1 MTLTATEGPRVV
13 HAIPGRMRVHL
24 PGWEGRGAR
33 GVEAWLR
40 RVRGVRSVRANSL
53 TGNVLIRFDPTL
65 ANDEVILTALRGLDL
80 DSVSSEVGEE
90 LALRPAQRERRGRI
104 GRARIAVRGLDR
116 DPDLARRVVEHLD
129 GRPGVLRASASQLT
143 GRVLVEFAEQ
153 EIALEDLVDE
163 LSGLEA
169 PESQRE
175 EWPAHPLDSA
185 PLVQSA
191 VRTAGAGFGLGLLA
205 VRRMA
210 GRGGP
215 MAGGAV
221 PATINGAIGILRGFP
236 VLRDGLRE
244 VLDRDTA
251 DLVLSAAGI
260 ITQILSG
267 SPLGLVLSGAE
278 ALRLLTE
285 VHARRSAWR
294 RYEESVENVPPARPG
309 AVIRLEAGERPPLA
323 AEVIE
328 GTGTATGRDGLP
340 APVAPGTIIAAGAR
354 VYGGSFVLELQT
366 GELFPPERRT
376 APVAPSFYN
385 RYLQGVSVAALAY
398 AAATALLTRSLSQ
411 TFKALLLVNP
421 RAAVMGGEAADAG
434 ASARVLRAGVTVVG
448 TRPDRS
454 VRLPDV
460 LLLDGPRTLTHGLEI
475 SGVLPFTEA
484 HDASEILARAAAVS
498 TAAGSPWGGVFRAA
512 GTALA
517 ADGAF
522 DGEVATGRIGDVR
535 YSLRAVG
542 DGDRVPEI
550 SRLQDRG
557 DRLLLLSSGL
567 EEEPLGVL
575 VLRPKLAPEVAE
587 LVRTCRRH
595 GVEIGMIPAGDLGAS
610 HAVAGRAGVPLIADD
625 PVEAVRKRQ
634 EEGELVALVSDGAHA
649 AAAFSSCDLAI
660 GLTDGREH
668 LPARADLLAF
678 DLGGIATVVDAAARR
693 EAAVR
698 DSVVLSATANGVGAV
713 WGLRA
718 KPGVER
724 ASYPATISALGAV
737 GAGWA
742 RLHGGERPQALAW
755 RIEDPRPERWG
766 RRDVADVLRI
776 LGTTE
781 EGLTSAQAAERRR
794 PAVVPSRRNRFL
806 AAVLEQLRSP
816 LTGILAAGATFSL
829 MLGAAADVAMISAM
843 IVANAAAGAW
853 QERQADRTAEELE
866 RMGTVNACVLR
877 DGRPVTV
884 PADDVVPGDVLML
897 APGDR
902 IGADVRLLIAQ
913 GLEVDEAALTGE
925 SLPVAKSADAVTD
938 AGCIVLEGSD
948 VVVGSGRAVVVAVG
962 SGTRMGATAAALAQD
977 EPRQSPLTARL
988 NLLLR
993 QMLPL
998 LAAGGAIVAVSGILR
1013 GRPLSSRLALGAS
1026 IAIAAV
1032 PEGLPLLAKIG
1043 EAAVAR
1049 RLTSRNALVHRLS
1062 AIEALG
1068 RVDVACADKTG
1079 TLTEGRLA
1087 LRLVADVDEEAV
1099 LPAVLPAKLRHIL
1112 LTATLAGPHP
1122 DASDAATDP
1131 TDVVVAEAA
1140 REAGLRDDELRA
1152 ERVSGLPFDPTRG
1165 FHATIVGERLCV
1177 EGAAEVLIPR
1187 CDRVRRDDDE
1197 RPLDEAGKRE
1207 LLARARELA
1216 ERGLRVLMVAE
1227 GSSGLPVGDPRGLVA
1242 LGFLGISDPLR
1253 PGVSVA
1259 VRRCHDAGVR
1269 MIMLTGDHP
1278 ATARTIAYEAGLPV
1292 DDGGILTGADIA
1304 ELDNGELDRR
1314 LERAAVIARVTPLD
1328 KLRIVESL
1336 QRQGHIVAMTGDG
1349 VNDAPALRLADV
1361 GVAMGRSGTE
1371 VARQAADMVLVDD
1384 DFSTLVEALVEGRSF
1399 WRNIRRAL
1407 GLLLGGNLGE
1417 LGLEV
1422 GASVLGLASP
1432 LTSRQILAVN
1442 LVTDVWP
1449 ALAVALQ
1456 QPEHHDLSALAREG
1470 TSALDAPLRN
1480 DILRRGTATAAPSLT
1495 NYLLALRSVS
1505 QPEARTVAFASIVF
1519 TQLAQTLDAG
1529 RADGGL
1535 SRSVL
1540 GAVAGS
1546 TGLLIVALTVRPLR
1560 TFLGLATPTSL
1571 GAVLVAAGALVAVLL
1586 GRMSPSPGSISSVRP
1601 YPATLPAGR
1610 SG

>member
-1 MTLTATEGPRVV
+1 
-13 HAIPGRMRVHL
+13 
-24 PGWEGRGAR
+24 
-33 GVEAWLR
+33 
-40 RVRGVRSVRANSL
+40 
-53 TGNVLIRFDPTL
+53 
-65 ANDEVILTALRGLDL
+65 
-80 DSVSSEVGEE
+80 
-90 LALRPAQRERRGRI
+90 
-104 GRARIAVRGLDR
+104 
-116 DPDLARRVVEHLD
+116 
-129 GRPGVLRASASQLT
+129 
-143 GRVLVEFAEQ
+143 
-153 EIALEDLVDE
+153 
-163 LSGLEA
+163 
-169 PESQRE
+169 
-175 EWPAHPLDSA
+175 
-185 PLVQSA
+185 
-191 VRTAGAGFGLGLLA
+191 
-205 VRRMA
+205 
-210 GRGGP
+210 
-215 MAGGAV
+215 
-221 PATINGAIGILRGFP
+221 
-236 VLRDGLRE
+236 
-244 VLDRDTA
+244 
-251 DLVLSAAGI
+251 
-260 ITQILSG
+260 
-267 SPLGLVLSGAE
+267 
-278 ALRLLTE
+278 
-285 VHARRSAWR
+285 
-294 RYEESVENVPPARPG
+294 
-309 AVIRLEAGERPPLA
+309 
-323 AEVIE
+323 
-328 GTGTATGRDGLP
+328 
-340 APVAPGTIIAAGAR
+340 
-354 VYGGSFVLELQT
+354 
-366 GELFPPERRT
+366 
-376 APVAPSFYN
+376 
-385 RYLQGVSVAALAY
+385 
-398 AAATALLTRSLSQ
+398 
-411 TFKALLLVNP
+411 
-421 RAAVMGGEAADAG
+421 MGGEAADAG

-460 LLLDGPRTLTHGLEI
+460 LLLDGPRTLTVGLEI
-475 SGVLPFTEA
+475 SGVLPLTEA

-517 ADGAF
+517 AEGAF
-522 DGEVATGRIGDVR
+522 DGEVATARIGDVR

-542 DGDRVPEI
+542 DGDRVPEM
-550 SRLQDRG
+550 SRLQHRG
-557 DRLLLLSSGL
+557 DRSLLLRSEL
-567 EEEPLGVL
+567 EEEMLGVL
-575 VLRPKLAPEVAE
+575 ALKPRLAPEVAE

-595 GVEIGMIPAGDLGAS
+595 GVEIGMIAAGDPVAS
-610 HAVAGRAGVPLIADD
+610 QAVAGRAGVPLVADD
-625 PVEAVRKRQ
+625 PVEAVRRRQ
-634 EEGELVALVSDGAHA
+634 EEGALVAFVSDGADA
-649 AAAFSSCDLAI
+649 AAAFAACDLAI
-660 GLTDGREH
+660 GLTDGRGH

-678 DLGGIATVVDAAARR
+678 DLGGVAAAVDAAARR
-693 EAAVR
+693 KATVR
-698 DSVVLSATANGVGAV
+698 DAVVLSAAANGVGAV

-718 KPGVER
+718 RPGVEH
-724 ASYPATISALGAV
+724 ASHPATISALGAV

-742 RLHGGERPQALAW
+742 RLHGGERPRALA
-755 RIEDPRPERWG
+755 RYVEDPRPERWG
-766 RRDVADVLRI
+766 RRDVVDVLHAFNAI
-776 LGTTE
+776 E
-781 EGLTSAQAAERRR
+781 EGLTSAQAAARRR
-794 PAVVPSRRNRFL
+794 PAPVPRHRNRFL

-816 LTGILAAGATFSL
+816 LTGILAAGAGLSL
-829 MLGAAADVAMISAM
+829 MLGAAGDVAMISAM
-843 IVANAAAGAW
+843 IVANASAGAW

-866 RMGTVNACVLR
+866 RMSTVNACVLR

-884 PADDVVPGDVLML
+884 STEEVVPGDVLLL

-902 IGADVRLLIAQ
+902 ITADARLIAAR

-925 SLPVAKSADAVTD
+925 ALPVAKSPDADTD
-938 AGCIVLEGSD
+938 AGRIVLEGSD
-948 VVVGSGRAVVVAVG
+948 VVVGTGRAVVVAVG
-962 SGTRMGATAAALAQD
+962 SDTRMGATAAALAQA
-977 EPRQSPLTARL
+977 ETRPSPLTTRL

-993 QMLPL
+993 QVLPL
-998 LAAGGAIVAVSGILR
+998 LAAGGAIVTVSGLLR

-1049 RLTSRNALVHRLS
+1049 RLAGRNALVHRLS

-1099 LPAVLPAKLRHIL
+1099 LPAVLPAKLRHVL

-1131 TDVVVAEAA
+1131 TDVVVVEAA
-1140 REAGLRDDELRA
+1140 REAGLDNELRA
-1152 ERVSGLPFDPTRG
+1152 KRESGLPFDPTRG
-1165 FHATIVGERLCV
+1165 FHATIVGGRLYA
-1177 EGAAEVLIPR
+1177 EGAAEALIPR
-1187 CDRVRRDDDE
+1187 CDRVRQDGDE

-1227 GSSGLPVGDPRGLVA
+1227 GSSDVPVGDPRGLIA
-1242 LGFLGISDPLR
+1242 LGYLGISDPLR
-1253 PGVSVA
+1253 PGVTAA
-1259 VRRCHDAGVR
+1259 VRRCHEAGVR
-1269 MIMLTGDHP
+1269 VVMLTGDHP
-1278 ATARTIAYEAGLPV
+1278 ATARTIAHEAGVPI
-1292 DDGGILTGADIA
+1292 DDHAILTGADIA

-1349 VNDAPALRLADV
+1349 INDAPALRLADV

-1432 LTSRQILAVN
+1432 LTTRQILAVN
-1442 LVTDVWP
+1442 LVTDVLP

-1480 DILRRGTATAAPSLT
+1480 DILRRGAATAAPTLAS
-1495 NYLLALRSVS
+1495 YLLTLRSAS
-1505 QPEARTVAFASIVF
+1505 QPQARTVAFASIVF

-1529 RADGGL
+1529 RAEGGL

-1546 TGLLIVALTVRPLR
+1546 TGLLIAALTVHPLR
-1560 TFLGLATPTSL
+1560 NFLGLATPTLL

-1586 GRMSPSPGSISSVRP
+1586 GRMSPSPGPIDSARL

-1610 SG
+1610 SA

>member
-1 MTLTATEGPRVV
+1 VALTATEEPHVV

-24 PGWEGRGAR
+24 PGWEGRRQR

-40 RVRGVRSVRANSL
+40 RVPGVRSVRANPL
-53 TGNVLIRFDPTL
+53 TGNVLIRFDLTL
-65 ANDEVILTALRGLDL
+65 TNDEAILTAVRGLEL
-80 DSVSSEVGEE
+80 DGVSSEVGEE
-90 LALRPAQRERRGRI
+90 PAPPPAQRERRGRI

-116 DPDLARRVVEHLD
+116 DPDLARRVVEHLE
-129 GRPGVLRASASQLT
+129 GRPGVVRAGASQLT
-143 GRVLVEFAEQ
+143 GRVLVEFAED
-153 EIALEDLVDE
+153 ELALEVLVDE
-163 LSGLEA
+163 LSRLEL
-169 PESQRE
+169 PERPGE
-175 EWPAHPLDSA
+175 ERPAHPLDPG
-185 PLVQSA
+185 PLMQSA
-191 VRTAGAGFGLGLLA
+191 VRTAGAGFGFGLLA
-205 VRRMA
+205 VLRLT

-215 MAGGAV
+215 LAGGAA

-244 VLDRDTA
+244 LLDRDTA
-251 DLVLSAAGI
+251 ELVLSAAGI

-267 SPLGLVLSGAE
+267 SPLGLALSGAE
-278 ALRLLTE
+278 ALRLLIE
-285 VHARRSAWR
+285 VRARRATWR
-294 RYEESVENVPPARPG
+294 RYEESVENAPPARPG
-309 AVIRLEAGERPPLA
+309 AVIRLEAGERTPLA
-323 AEVIE
+323 AEVID

-340 APVAPGTIIAAGAR
+340 APVAPGTIVAAGAR
-354 VYGGSFVLELQT
+354 LYGGPFVLELQT
-366 GELFPPERRT
+366 GEPFPPEPRT
-376 APVAPSFYN
+376 APIAPSFYD
-385 RYLQGVSVAALAY
+385 RYLQGASIAALAY
-398 AAATALLTRSLSQ
+398 AAITALLTRSLSQ

-421 RAAVMGGEAADAG
+421 RAVVVGSEAADTG

-460 LLLDGPRTLTHGLEI
+460 LLLGGPRTLTDGLEI
-475 SGVLPFTEA
+475 SGVLPLVEA
-484 HDASEILARAAAVS
+484 YDASELLSRAAAVAA
-498 TAAGSPWGGVFRAA
+498 AAGSPWGGVFRAA

-517 ADGAF
+517 AEGAF
-522 DGEVATGRIGDVR
+522 DGEVATAQIGDVR
-535 YSLRAVG
+535 YSLRAAG
-542 DGDRVPEI
+542 DGDRGPEI
-550 SRLQDRG
+550 SRLRHGG
-557 DRLLLLSSGL
+557 DHLLLLRSEL
-567 EEEPLGVL
+567 EEAPLGVL
-575 VLRPKLAPEVAE
+575 ALRIKLAPGVADM
-587 LVRTCRRH
+587 VRVCRRY
-595 GVEIGMIPAGDLGAS
+595 GVEIGMLTAGDPAVS
-610 HAVAGRAGVPLIADD
+610 QAVAGRAGVPLIADD
-625 PVEAVRKRQ
+625 EPVEAVRKRQ
-634 EEGELVALVSDGAHA
+634 EEGALVAFVSDGAHA
-649 AAAFSSCDLAI
+649 AAAFAACDLAI
-660 GLTDGREH
+660 GLTDGRGH

-678 DLGGIATVVDAAARR
+678 DLGGVAAVVDAAARR

-698 DSVVLSATANGVGAV
+698 DSVALSVAANVVGAV
-713 WGLRA
+713 WGSRA
-718 KPGVER
+718 RPGVER
-724 ASYPATISALGAV
+724 ASYPATVSALGAL

-742 RLHGGERPQALAW
+742 RLHGGERPRA
-755 RIEDPRPERWG
+755 RIRYVEDPRPERWG
-766 RRDVADVLRI
+766 RRDITEVLHA
-776 LGTTE
+776 LGSTE

-794 PAVVPSRRNRFL
+794 PVAAPRRRNRFL

-816 LTGILAAGATFSL
+816 LTGILAAGAAFSL

-866 RMGTVNACVLR
+866 RMSTINACVLR
-877 DGRPVTV
+877 DSRPVTM
-884 PADDVVPGDVLML
+884 PADEVVPGDVLML

-902 IGADVRLLIAQ
+902 IAADARLLTAQ

-925 SLPVAKSADAVTD
+925 SLPVAKSPDAVTD
-938 AGCIVLEGSD
+938 AGRIVLEGSD
-948 VVVGSGRAVVVAVG
+948 VVVGSGRAVVIAVG
-962 SGTRMGATAAALAQD
+962 SDTRMGATAAALAQD

-988 NLLLR
+988 NLMLR
-993 QMLPL
+993 QVLPV
-998 LAAGGAIVAVSGILR
+998 LAAGGAIVVVSGLLR
-1013 GRPLSSRLALGAS
+1013 GRPLPSRLALGAS

-1049 RLTSRNALVHRLS
+1049 RLAGRAALVHRLS

-1087 LRLVADVDEEAV
+1087 LRLVADVDEEMG
-1099 LPAVLPAKLRHIL
+1099 LPGVPPAKFRHLL

-1131 TDVVVAEAA
+1131 TDVVVAKAA
-1140 REAGLRDDELRA
+1140 RDAGLDDELRA
-1152 ERVSGLPFDPTRG
+1152 ERVSGLPFDPARG

-1187 CDRVRRDDDE
+1187 CDRVRRGDDE
-1197 RPLDEAGKRE
+1197 RRLDEAGKRE

-1227 GSSGLPVGDPRGLVA
+1227 GSSGVPVGDPRGLVA

-1253 PGVSVA
+1253 PGVSAA

-1269 MIMLTGDHP
+1269 MVMLTGDHP
-1278 ATARTIAYEAGLPV
+1278 ATARAIAREASLPV
-1292 DDGGILTGADIA
+1292 EDGDILTGADIA

-1314 LERAAVIARVTPLD
+1314 LERTAVIARVTPLD

-1442 LVTDVWP
+1442 LVTDVLP

-1470 TSALDAPLRN
+1470 ASALDAPLRN
-1480 DILRRGTATAAPSLT
+1480 DILRRGAATAAPSLT

-1529 RADGGL
+1529 RAEGGL

-1546 TGLLIVALTVRPLR
+1546 TGLLIAALTVHPLR
-1560 TFLGLATPTSL
+1560 NFLGLATPTPL

-1586 GRMSPSPGSISSVRP
+1586 GRMSPSPGSRGSARP
-1601 YPATLPAGR
+1601 FPATLEAGR
-1610 SG
+1610 SA